1 MELYSSSK
9 IIKLMGKILNIP
21 IRIGRRAINFW
32 NGVVDFTDFIKAIIN
47 SLKSIRYLSLRAI
60 YTIVVNQIRFTG
72 LHALPF
78 VLFIAA
84 LIGGTVI
91 IQAMT
96 RLPKFGVEGFI
107 GDLLVV
113 IIARELGPLITALI
127 VITRSGSA
135 MATEIATQKSSREIE
150 SLEIM
155 GIDTKLYIVFPRII
169 SSILSIFALIIIFDV
184 AAFIG
189 GYIISQ
195 SAVFIPPDIFLQSI
209 IDSFNFKDLLSA
221 VIKSLISGILI
232 PLISCYYGFKPVS
245 KFEIPIYVSR
255 AVIRTLASIFV
266 INAIISILF
275 YF

>member
-1 MELYSSSK
+1 ME
-9 IIKLMGKILNIP
+9 KILNIP
-21 IRIGRRAINFW
+21 ITIGRRAIKFW
-32 NGVVDFTDFIKAIIN
+32 DGVLDFIDFIKAIIN

-60 YTIVVNQIRFTG
+60 YTIIVNQIRFTG
-72 LHALPF
+72 IHALPF
-78 VLFIAA
+78 ILFIAI

-96 RLPKFGVEGFI
+96 RLPKFGVESFI

-169 SSILSIFALIIIFDV
+169 SAILSIFALIIIFDI
-184 AAFIG
+184 AAFLG

-195 SAVFIPPDIFLQSI
+195 SAVYIPPDIFLQAI

-232 PLISCYYGFKPVS
+232 PLISCYYGFMPVS

>member
-1 MELYSSSK
+1 
-9 IIKLMGKILNIP
+9 MGKILNIP
-21 IRIGRRAINFW
+21 INIGTRAIKFW
-32 NGVVDFTDFIKAIIN
+32 HSAQDFFEFIKEIVD
-47 SLKSIRYLSLRAI
+47 SLKSIRYLSPRAI
-60 YTIVVNQIRFTG
+60 YTIIVNQIRFTG
-72 LHALPF
+72 MHALPF
-78 VLFIAA
+78 VLFIAV

-155 GIDTKLYIVFPRII
+155 GIDTRLYIVFPRII
-169 SSILSIFALIIIFDV
+169 ASILSIFALIIIFDS
-184 AAFIG
+184 AAFLG
-189 GYIISQ
+189 GYVISQ
-195 SAVFIPPDIFLQSI
+195 TAVYIPPDIFLQAI
-209 IDSFNFKDLLSA
+209 IDSFNMKDLLSA
-221 VIKSLISGILI
+221 IIKSLISGILI
-232 PLISCYYGFKPVS
+232 PLISCYYGFKPQS

-255 AVIRTLASIFV
+255 AVIRTLAYIFV

>member
-1 MELYSSSK
+1 
-9 IIKLMGKILNIP
+9 MGKILNIP
-21 IRIGRRAINFW
+21 INIGSRAIKFW
-32 NGVVDFTDFIKAIIN
+32 YDVMDFVGFIKEIIN
-47 SLKSIRYLSLRAI
+47 SLKSIRYLSFRSI
-60 YTIVVNQIRFTG
+60 YTIIINQIRFTG
-72 LHALPF
+72 IHALPF
-78 VLFIAA
+78 ILFIAI

-127 VITRSGSA
+127 VVTRSGSA

-150 SLEIM
+150 SMEIM
-155 GIDTKLYIVFPRII
+155 GIDTKLYIVVPRII
-169 SSILSIFALIIIFDV
+169 SSILSIFSLIIIFDA
-184 AAFIG
+184 AAFLG

-195 SAVFIPPDIFLQSI
+195 TAVFIPPDIFLQAI
-209 IDSFNFKDLLSA
+209 IDSFTMKDLFSA

-245 KFEIPIYVSR
+245 KFEIPIFVSR
-255 AVIRTLASIFV
+255 AVIRSLVYIFV